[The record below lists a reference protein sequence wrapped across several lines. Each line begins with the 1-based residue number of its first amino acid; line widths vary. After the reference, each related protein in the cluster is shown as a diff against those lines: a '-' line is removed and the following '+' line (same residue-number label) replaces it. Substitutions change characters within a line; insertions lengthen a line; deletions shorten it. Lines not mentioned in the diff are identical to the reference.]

1 MGQRLQIFSTIV
13 LFSFLFSISCSTI
26 RKNYRTIR
34 TDVSTTDFSN
44 GKFGKTQKFVLRR
57 INQKPTTYISAA
69 RDNLTENL
77 RYFLIKKGANVEIAK
92 EDVITQVTNSANKPE
107 ANIFTPEKPTE
118 LSKEA
123 IKELL
128 SQQQGELL
136 LDGYIYEK
144 DLGNVIDP
152 DFSTGIIIKVY
163 SIDGTLVGECII
175 GSFYSTSD
183 FEVNQ
188 IYASLIADK
197 IAQNYLSYSEKWFN
211 FFKK

>member
-1 MGQRLQIFSTIV
+1 MGQRLKILSTVLLFSV
-13 LFSFLFSISCSTI
+13 LFSAHCSTI

-34 TDVSTTDFSN
+34 TDVQITDFSN
-44 GKFGKTQKFVLRR
+44 GKFGKTQKFILRR
-57 INQKPTTYISAA
+57 INQKPTTYISAS

-77 RYFLIKKGANVEIAK
+77 RYFLVKKGASVEIAK
-92 EDVITQVTNSANKPE
+92 EDPTSQVTNSAIKPE
-107 ANIFTPEKPTE
+107 VNIFTPEKSSE
-118 LSKEA
+118 LSRET
-123 IKELL
+123 IRELL

-136 LDGYIYEK
+136 IDGYIYEK

-152 DFSTGIIIKVY
+152 DFTTGIIIKIY
-163 SIDGTLVGECII
+163 SIDGTMVGECII

-197 IAQNYLSYSEKWFN
+197 IAQNYLSYSEKWLGL
-211 FFKK
+211 FKK

>member
-1 MGQRLQIFSTIV
+1 MGQRLNIFSTIL
-13 LFSFLFSISCSTI
+13 LFSLLFFIHCSTI
-26 RKNYRTIR
+26 RKNYRTLR
-34 TDVSTTDFSN
+34 TDVSTTDFSS
-44 GKFGKTQKFVLRR
+44 GKFGKTQKFILRR
-57 INQKPTTYISAA
+57 INQKPTTYISAS

-92 EDVITQVTNSANKPE
+92 EDVISQVANPTNKPE
-107 ANIFTPEKPTE
+107 VNIFTPEKPNE
-118 LSKEA
+118 LSKET
-123 IKELL
+123 IRELL

-136 LDGYIYEK
+136 IDGYIYEK

-152 DFSTGIIIKVY
+152 DFTTGIIIKIY
-163 SIDGTLVGECII
+163 SADGTLVGECII

-197 IAQNYLSYSEKWFN
+197 IAQNYLSYSEKWFG
-211 FFKK
+211 FLKK